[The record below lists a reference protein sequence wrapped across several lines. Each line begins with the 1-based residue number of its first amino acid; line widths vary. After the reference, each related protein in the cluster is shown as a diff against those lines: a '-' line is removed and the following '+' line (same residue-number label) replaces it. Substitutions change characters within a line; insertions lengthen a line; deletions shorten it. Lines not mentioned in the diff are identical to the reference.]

1 MAKST
6 SNWLKAVNPAPGNSL
21 FPYFVFVNGF
31 ERSLDRVVTRQR
43 WLLHVLFWV
52 FVLIFYA
59 VFFGRKNS
67 NYLLTGFLVVLLLPV
82 TAATMYFM
90 NYFLV
95 PRYLLKANY
104 GKFLLYFVYTLTF
117 SLFLEM
123 IVAFMVFLLLAE
135 VKIKDMSPAS
145 VDFVFMLTSLLLV
158 VFMGMG
164 IKMLLH
170 WRRSRED
177 YERLLREKVEAEL
190 KFLKAQLN
198 PHFLFNTL
206 NNLYYLT
213 IQKSDKAPQAI
224 LQLSEILDYVMRSGK
239 LVFVPLT
246 EELKQ
251 VNNYI
256 SLEQL
261 RYEDRVEIRQTLL
274 GNPGDLTI
282 GPMMFVSLIEN
293 AFKHGVLNSPGQTWI
308 EIKTLCDPSQ
318 VAFEISNPV
327 NGPTLSEGIGLDN
340 LRNQLNYLY
349 PNDHRLSIEN
359 ADNKFSVKLT
369 VTQKK

>member
-1 MAKST
+1 
-6 SNWLKAVNPAPGNSL
+6 
-21 FPYFVFVNGF
+21 
-31 ERSLDRVVTRQR
+31 
-43 WLLHVLFWV
+43 
-52 FVLIFYA
+52 
-59 VFFGRKNS
+59 
-67 NYLLTGFLVVLLLPV
+67 
-82 TAATMYFM
+82 
-90 NYFLV
+90 
-95 PRYLLKANY
+95 
-104 GKFLLYFVYTLTF
+104 
-117 SLFLEM
+117 
-123 IVAFMVFLLLAE
+123 
-135 VKIKDMSPAS
+135 MSPAS

-213 IQKSDKAPQAI
+213 SQKSDKAPQAI

-282 GPMMFVSLIEN
+282 GPMMFVALIEN

-308 EIKTLCDPSQ
+308 EMKTHCDPTH
-318 VAFEISNPV
+318 VAFEITNPV
-327 NGPTLSEGIGLDN
+327 NGRALSEGIGLEN
-340 LRNQLNYLY
+340 LRNQLNHLY

-369 VTQKK
+369 VTQNK